1 MFAIGINSFERNK
14 NKDYFYNTFSIY
26 DYKLNLLT
34 DYKKVKLVPFGEFLP
49 FEKFLRKLGFKSLT
63 NNYQS
68 FSSGK
73 SREILSINNK
83 DFNLKILPLI
93 CYEIIY
99 SGKIFE
105 NSNFDLIINIS
116 EDGWFGNSIGPY
128 QHFSHSIF
136 RSVEEGK
143 NLIRSANNG
152 ISAHINPLGQ
162 IVKKVESTEK
172 GTIEIKNFKK
182 LSKTIFNQYG
192 NKIFFYFLLFYISL
206 IFFLKKKGSWD
217 EKKLFIH

>member
-1 MFAIGINSFERNK
+1 MN
-14 NKDYFYNTFSIY
+14 
-26 DYKLNLLT
+26 
-34 DYKKVKLVPFGEFLP
+34 V
-49 FEKFLRKLGFKSLT
+49 
-63 NNYQS
+63 
-68 FSSGK
+68 
-73 SREILSINNK
+73 
-83 DFNLKILPLI
+83 
-93 CYEIIY
+93 
-99 SGKIFE
+99 
-105 NSNFDLIINIS
+105 S

-182 LSKTIFNQYG
+182 LSKTIFSQYG

-206 IFFLKKKGSWD
+206 IFFLKKKES
-217 EKKLFIH
+217 